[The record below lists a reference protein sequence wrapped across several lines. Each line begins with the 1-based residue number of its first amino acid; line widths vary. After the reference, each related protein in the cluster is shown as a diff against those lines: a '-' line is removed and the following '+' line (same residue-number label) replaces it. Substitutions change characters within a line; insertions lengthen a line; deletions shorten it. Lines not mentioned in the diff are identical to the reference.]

1 MGKWTFPKPEF
12 QKDVSMFRRFTN
24 VIAGTGA
31 AFAALHVFIGY
42 MGFDKTVNETTGDV
56 PRFLDVPE
64 YQYYLI
70 LLGMFLLSLLTAVV
84 LNRIPAAAV
93 LPAAA
98 TTTYILLLFD
108 ADQLTEGKMT
118 FLLFSIFVLAGN
130 LAAAL
135 YVKGNSSKTVL
146 RYLLCLIGLFSAGW
160 AITVYL
166 RAPGAAEALYG
177 TVRPLEE
184 LDGIGAVQRYE
195 RLEALAKL
203 AEEGLAKKYLQ
214 IALAQMITAIVTLF
228 FPKRKLLY
236 VAVALLSLGHLAVL
250 FAWGELPY
258 FPMFFVV
265 PMIVYVIGT
274 VALGISGGASDA
286 PAATQ
291 TLPKEAE

>member
-1 MGKWTFPKPEF
+1 MGKWTIPKPEF
-12 QKDVSMFRRFTN
+12 NQDVSMFRRFTN

-42 MGFDKTVNETTGDV
+42 MGFDKTPDEKTGDV
-56 PRFLDVPE
+56 PSFLDVAE
-64 YQYYLI
+64 YRFYLI
-70 LLGMFLLSLLTAVV
+70 LMALFALSLLTAVI
-84 LNRIPAAAV
+84 LNRIPAAAI

-108 ADQLTEGKMT
+108 ANKLTEGKMT

-130 LAAAL
+130 LAVSL
-135 YVKGNSSKTVL
+135 YVKGDFAKTVL

-160 AITVYL
+160 AVTIYL

-177 TVRPLEE
+177 MTRPLEE
-184 LDGIGAVQRYE
+184 LDGLAAVQRYE
-195 RLEALAKL
+195 RLEALVEL
-203 AEEGLAKKYLQ
+203 ETLGFAKKYLQ

-228 FPKRKLLY
+228 LPQKRFLY

-250 FAWGELPY
+250 FTWGELPY

-274 VALGISGGASDA
+274 VALGISGGAEPA
-286 PAATQ
+286 PKKETAA
-291 TLPKEAE
+291 

>member
-1 MGKWTFPKPEF
+1 M
-12 QKDVSMFRRFTN
+12 
-24 VIAGTGA
+24 
-31 AFAALHVFIGY
+31 
-42 MGFDKTVNETTGDV
+42 
-56 PRFLDVPE
+56 
-64 YQYYLI
+64 
-70 LLGMFLLSLLTAVV
+70 
-84 LNRIPAAAV
+84 
-93 LPAAA
+93 
-98 TTTYILLLFD
+98 
-108 ADQLTEGKMT
+108 
-118 FLLFSIFVLAGN
+118 
-130 LAAAL
+130 
-135 YVKGNSSKTVL
+135 
-146 RYLLCLIGLFSAGW
+146 
-160 AITVYL
+160 
-166 RAPGAAEALYG
+166 
-177 TVRPLEE
+177 
-184 LDGIGAVQRYE
+184 
-195 RLEALAKL
+195 AKL